1 MRDNALKDKL
11 TNRLDTIKDET
22 SVEIIPRTGNV
33 VPFSTNDTQTVSL
46 VPDFAISLN
55 EAKNRLQ
62 LLQSFVREMMVPGV
76 DFGIIPGCNKPSLFK
91 PGAEKLCDIF
101 GFSKQIEMMNR
112 LEEWEKGIFHYEI
125 KVTLIN
131 KKNGYIEAEGL
142 GCCNNKEK
150 KYKNSDA
157 ANVVNTILKMA
168 KKRAFIDAVLSATRS
183 SGIFTQDIEDMDVES
198 PQILPSQTPKPTQ
211 SRKVS
216 TTNPK
221 PQNADMSQ
229 LNQIID
235 IICKKKLSFEQAKLL
250 MINRYNVTESKH
262 LSATQA
268 EDFILFLKK
277 YRAS

>member
-11 TNRLDTIKDET
+11 TNKLDTIKDET
-22 SVEIIPRTGNV
+22 SVEIIPRAGNV
-33 VPFSTNDTQTVSL
+33 VPFSTNNPQAVSL

-112 LEEWEKGIFHYEI
+112 LEDWEKGIFHYEI
-125 KVTLIN
+125 KATLVN
-131 KKNGYIEAEGL
+131 KKTGYIEAEGL

-268 EDFILFLKK
+268 DDFILFLKK